1 MHNLTSMFRADTQS
15 STQAPLYLVARPGPV
30 TRMKPQGEQNMNTYK
45 FANLPSNSSV
55 DFGVTALISVWF
67 LVAAGAILTDP
78 SSIYTHRAPALQAKA
93 APATLVAIAPEAR
106 LTIHVVGRRSAP
118 L

>member
-1 MHNLTSMFRADTQS
+1 
-15 STQAPLYLVARPGPV
+15 
-30 TRMKPQGEQNMNTYK
+30 MKPYK

-67 LVAAGAILTDP
+67 LVAAGAILSDP
-78 SSIYTHRAPALQAKA
+78 PSVYTHRAPAMQAKA
-93 APATLVAIAPEAR
+93 APATTVAIAPEAHF
-106 LTIHVVGRRSAP
+106 TITVVGRRSAP